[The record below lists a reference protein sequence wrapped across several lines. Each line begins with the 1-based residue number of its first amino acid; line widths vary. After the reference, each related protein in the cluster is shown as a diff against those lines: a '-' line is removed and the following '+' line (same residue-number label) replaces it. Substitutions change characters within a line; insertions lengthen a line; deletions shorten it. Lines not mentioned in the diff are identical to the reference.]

1 MGGAHRDE
9 DTAGERCRG
18 PQDQTAGGIP
28 RRLVGV
34 LVVLGCAATHLRGG
48 QEESAEGEREC
59 GRRPRVGHEGTVQ
72 ADADVGGGPAARC
85 GDEAEADQGDQAK
98 RAVAC
103 RRHKR
108 QGEDGAAE
116 DAEGDRFEA
125 VLWRGGHAERGEPGA
140 GPRVRVHSPTRGGQ
154 GDPGR
159 RVGNDRDV
167 GGREDDR
174 GGHGHD
180 GAAAGAPQEG
190 RQAKGQRPRRAA
202 RQDEEGQARTSG
214 VNRSRVDW
222 RGGDA
227 RSTGNH
233 QRRGCRHAVGGQ
245 DGHRE
250 VRQGSG
256 ERAVRGT
263 E

>member
-34 LVVLGCAATHLRGG
+34 LVVLGCSASHLRGG

-108 QGEDGAAE
+108 QREDGAAE
-116 DAEGDRFEA
+116 DAA
-125 VLWRGGHAERGEPGA
+125 SKL
-140 GPRVRVHSPTRGGQ
+140 SC
-154 GDPGR
+154 
-159 RVGNDRDV
+159 
-167 GGREDDR
+167 
-174 GGHGHD
+174 
-180 GAAAGAPQEG
+180 GAAGMPSAANQEL
-190 RQAKGQRPRRAA
+190 A
-202 RQDEEGQARTSG
+202 RVYACTPPL
-214 VNRSRVDW
+214 V
-222 RGGDA
+222 
-227 RSTGNH
+227 
-233 QRRGCRHAVGGQ
+233 
-245 DGHRE
+245 E
-250 VRQGSG
+250 VRATQADGWAMI
-256 ERAVRGT
+256 ET
-263 E
+263 